1 MRFPAGGPVP
11 VGVWRE
17 APSPP
22 HPVTAAG
29 TRGPEKR
36 QGSADQAQ
44 LRPVAATL
52 FAFAS
57 NANFARGR
65 AICPPADCGVC
76 GCYAFAVLIS
86 ISKFCL
92 PRTDLRYQGS
102 LISHQESAA
111 AAIVRLRAA
120 EGLALSRSSRP
131 AFARILSFR
140 AGVQTKRF
148 RRNHQIFARK
158 RCALRSPL
166 GTVRCP
172 PACPLPSPFFASHE
186 IVMVIAIG
194 KKSPGHIDQ
203 PQWRRPLE
211 STVTIL

>member
-36 QGSADQAQ
+36 QGSADPAQ

-102 LISHQESAA
+102 LISDQESAA
-111 AAIVRLRAA
+111 TAIVRLRAA
-120 EGLALSRSSRP
+120 EGLALVPLVPACFCPYSIFSGGCSDQAIPPQSSD
-131 AFARILSFR
+131 
-140 AGVQTKRF
+140 
-148 RRNHQIFARK
+148 FARK

-172 PACPLPSPFFASHE
+172 PAWPLPSPFFASHE
-186 IVMVIAIG
+186 IVMVNAIG

>member
-36 QGSADQAQ
+36 QGSADPAQ

-102 LISHQESAA
+102 LISDQESAA

-131 AFARILSFR
+131 ALARILSFR
-140 AGVQTKRF
+140 AVFRPSDSAAIIRFSHASDVLFVAHLERFDARRLGRFLRLSSRVTKS
-148 RRNHQIFARK
+148 
-158 RCALRSPL
+158 L
-166 GTVRCP
+166 
-172 PACPLPSPFFASHE
+172 
-186 IVMVIAIG
+186 
-194 KKSPGHIDQ
+194 
-203 PQWRRPLE
+203 W
-211 STVTIL
+211 